1 MLSRVRL
8 LSTEVDTYTFDET
21 IEQMIQIV
29 EQRKITQHVVVNA
42 NKINLLY
49 KDPKLKKIV
58 NSCELINADGQS
70 VVWADKL
77 FNKAIPERVTGI
89 DLFEKM
95 IEVAAEK
102 QFRVYYLGSK
112 PEVVKEVVMK
122 HKNQYPEL
130 QVAGY
135 MDGYFDR
142 NKSSEIAK
150 EIAGT
155 NADILFLAIPTPEKE
170 YWLDQ
175 YKEILNIPLLIGV
188 GGSFDVISGK
198 VKRAP
203 MWMQK
208 IGMEWFYRLLQEPR
222 RMFGR
227 YFFGNLT
234 FVGHVINEKRK
245 LIVRR

>member
-1 MLSRVRL
+1 M
-8 LSTEVDTYTFDET
+8 
-21 IEQMIQIV
+21 
-29 EQRKITQHVVVNA
+29 
-42 NKINLLY
+42 
-49 KDPKLKKIV
+49 

-102 QFRVYYLGSK
+102 NYRVYYLGSK

-122 HKNQYPEL
+122 HQHQYPEL

-142 NKSSEIAK
+142 NESFEIAK

-188 GGSFDVISGK
+188 GGSFDVIAGK

-203 MWMQK
+203 VWMQK
-208 IGMEWFYRLLQEPR
+208 MGMEWFYRLIQEPR
-222 RMFGR
+222 RMFCR

-234 FVGHVINEKRK
+234 FIGHVINEKRK
-245 LIVRR
+245 LFARR

>member
-1 MLSRVRL
+1 MTRVKL
-8 LSTEVDTYTFDET
+8 LSAKVDTYTFDET
-21 IEQMIQIV
+21 IEQMIRII

-49 KDPKLKKIV
+49 KEPKLKKIV

-70 VVWADKL
+70 VVWADRL
-77 FNKAIPERVTGI
+77 FNRAIPERVTGI

-95 IEVAAEK
+95 IEVAAK
-102 QFRVYYLGSK
+102 KNYRVYYLGSK
-112 PEVVKEVVMK
+112 TDVVKEVVRR
-122 HKNQYPEL
+122 HQEEYPAL
-130 QVAGY
+130 KVAGY

-142 NKSSEIAK
+142 NKSVEVAEEIA
-150 EIAGT
+150 AT
-155 NADILFLAIPTPEKE
+155 HPDILFLAIPTPEKE

-188 GGSFDVISGK
+188 GGSFDVVAGK

-203 MWMQK
+203 RWMQK
-208 IGMEWFYRLLQEPR
+208 IGMEWFYRFSQEPR
-222 RMFGR
+222 RMFHR

-234 FVGHVINEKRK
+234 FLGHVIDEKRK
-245 LIVRR
+245 SLVRR

>member
-1 MLSRVRL
+1 MSRVKL

-29 EQRKITQHVVVNA
+29 EQRKMVQHVVVNA

-77 FNKAIPERVTGI
+77 FNKSIPERVTGI
-89 DLFEKM
+89 DLFEKI

-102 QFRVYYLGSK
+102 NYRVYYLGSK

-122 HKNQYPEL
+122 HQNQYPKL

-150 EIAGT
+150 EISDT
-155 NADILFLAIPTPEKE
+155 HADILFLAIPTPEKE

-175 YKEILNIPLLIGV
+175 YKETLNIPLLIGV
-188 GGSFDVISGK
+188 GGSFDVIAGK

-203 MWMQK
+203 VWMQK

-222 RMFGR
+222 RMFWR
-227 YFFGNLT
+227 YFLGNLT

-245 LIVRR
+245 LFARR